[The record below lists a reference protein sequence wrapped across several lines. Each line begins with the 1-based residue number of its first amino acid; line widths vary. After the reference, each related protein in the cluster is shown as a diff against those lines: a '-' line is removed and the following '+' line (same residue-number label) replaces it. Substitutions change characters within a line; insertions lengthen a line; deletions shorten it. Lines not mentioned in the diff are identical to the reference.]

1 MAEFA
6 ERLVGRADEIGSME
20 AALGELERGRSV
32 TLELVGEPG
41 IGKTRLLAELAARAD
56 ARGFL
61 VLGGCAAELE
71 RDLPFWV
78 FVDALDEY
86 VAGLEPHR
94 LGALGDD
101 VVGELAT
108 ILPSLSGPAAER
120 QVALQHERYR
130 SHLAVRELLELLA
143 RSQPLLLMLDDLHWG
158 DPASVELLGA
168 LLRRPPAAPVLL
180 ALAVR
185 PRQVRERLAAS
196 LERAHRA
203 GTLTRL
209 DLGALTPGEAREL
222 LGDRV
227 DLAASDLYE
236 ESGGNP
242 FYLEQLARTYD
253 RPGRVAPTLPETALG
268 AAEVPPTVVAA
279 LAEELTLLSDRAR
292 RILEGAAVAGDPFD
306 PELASAAAGARE
318 PATLDPLDELLRLD
332 LVRQTNVPRRFRFR
346 HPLVRRA
353 VYEATPGGWRLSA
366 HERTAEALS
375 NVARRPP
382 HAPTTSS
389 APLARATSPPSRP
402 CARPVRWPRG
412 ARPRA
417 PRAGS
422 RARFGSCLRLPRPR
436 SGSSCSWRWP
446 GHWPP
451 PGSSPTGTAPC
462 SRASSSC
469 PQESVALRVRLTTAC
484 AGVEHLL
491 GRHEQAHARLATA
504 LRTLPD
510 SDAPEAVALMIE
522 LAVDGFYRMDY
533 ESMRGWA
540 GRAVAAARPLD
551 DRPLTAAAVAVLAQ
565 AHALTG
571 AIAEGEMHRSEAAAL
586 VDALDDDE
594 LALRLDAPA
603 NLAAAEI
610 DLDRLA
616 EAEAH
621 AERAMAVGRATGQ
634 SDFIPVLIL
643 CLGWIKRLR
652 GKLAEGGELLDG
664 AAESARLSGNAQSL
678 AGNLLN
684 RSLTALAAGDVAT
697 ALTTAEESVDLMR
710 PLDRGLMS
718 ASTGL
723 ALAAALLESGDAAR
737 AVDVLVGP
745 AGGDELPLVP
755 GAWRANWLELLTR
768 CWLALGRR
776 GEAARAAAGA
786 EAAAAGGR
794 HLARSLADRAAAAV
808 VLDSGDAVSGARLAL
823 ASAAAAD
830 EVGVPI
836 EAALSRTLAGRALA
850 RADQTGLALA
860 ELERAAAEL
869 HACGAV
875 RYRDQAERELRQL
888 GHRVH
893 RRTRPG
899 KADGSGLA
907 SLTGRE
913 LQVAM
918 LVGDL
923 KTNPEIAAAL
933 FLSRKTVES
942 HVRNIFMK
950 LGVSSRAEIA
960 RTVERADRRE
970 SLT

>member
-366 HERTAEALS
+366 HERTAEALDERGAS
-375 NVARRPP
+375 ASARAHHVERAARQGDVAAVATLREAGEVAARR
-382 HAPTTSS
+382 APAS
-389 APLARATSPPSRP
+389 AARWFA
-402 CARPVRWPRG
+402 G
-412 ARPRA
+412 A
-417 PRAGS
+417 
-422 RARFGSCLRLPRPR
+422 LRLLPEATPAEERVELLLALA
-436 SGSSCSWRWP
+436 GALAATGQFAD
-446 GHWPP
+446 GH
-451 PGSSPTGTAPC
+451 
-462 SRASSSC
+462 RALLESIELV
-469 PQESVALRVRLTTAC
+469 PEESVALRVRLTTAC
-484 AGVEHLL
+484 AGVEHLM
-491 GRHEQAHARLATA
+491 GRHEQAHVRLATA
-504 LRTLPD
+504 LESLPD

-533 ESMRGWA
+533 ESMREWA
-540 GRAVAAARPLD
+540 GRALRAARPLG
-551 DRPLTAAAVAVLAQ
+551 DRPLIAAAVAVLAQ
-565 AHALTG
+565 AGALTG
-571 AIAEGEMHRSEAAAL
+571 AIAEAEMHRSEAAAL
-586 VDALDDDE
+586 VDSLHDHE
-594 LALRLDAPA
+594 LALRLDAAA

-652 GKLAEGGELLDG
+652 GKLAECCELLDG

-684 RSLTALAAGDVAT
+684 RSLTALAAGDVET

-710 PLDRGLMS
+710 PLDQSLMS
-718 ASTGL
+718 ASVGL

-755 GAWRANWLELLTR
+755 RAWRANWLELLTR

-786 EAAAAGGR
+786 QAAAAGGR
-794 HLARSLADRAAAAV
+794 PLARSLADRAAAAV
-808 VLDSGDAVSGARLAL
+808 ALHSGDPVSAVRLAL
-823 ASAAAAD
+823 ASAAGAE
-830 EVGVPI
+830 EVAVPV

-850 RADQTGLALA
+850 QAGQPDAAAAQ
-860 ELERAAAEL
+860 LERAAA
-869 HACGAV
+869 AFDSVGAL
-875 RYRDQAERELRQL
+875 RYRAEAEREMRQL

-933 FLSRKTVES
+933 FVSRKTVES
-942 HVRNIFMK
+942 HVRNIFLK
-950 LGVSSRAEIA
+950 LGVSSRAEVA
-960 RTVERADRRE
+960 RTVERADQRE
-970 SLT
+970 SP